1 MSHIVELMDRK
12 AMTSITNVS
21 RRAPAALVAS
31 LILGLTGC
39 GGSASAAAD
48 GTYYTQDINNS
59 GDLGQLVVEGGK
71 LTHHEYTCEGV
82 YEEPDVTSTGEFTE
96 DGAQIVWTVAGS
108 DRRNERT
115 GTESVTT
122 SDTSITIGDKVY
134 VRDDS
139 DAGRTRLDA
148 FKASCEGEPSS
159 EQAQPAP
166 IEAGIYYSLNQEGGV
181 LVELTV
187 TGLAA
192 TFRQVSC
199 ENSEREMRET
209 EASGT
214 LSGDELVW
222 DDASRAPARLTSKDG
237 VVHMQDRY
245 FEPEDYAPATDSRAA
260 DGLQAFEE
268 ACGAPFPR
276 P

>member
-1 MSHIVELMDRK
+1 MNTTRTAHVTRIKL
-12 AMTSITNVS
+12 AAIT
-21 RRAPAALVAS
+21 AALAGIA
-31 LILGLTGC
+31 LALTGC

-122 SDTSITIGDKVY
+122 SDTSITIGDNVY

-139 DAGRTRLDA
+139 DAGKTLLDA
-148 FKASCEGEPSS
+148 FEADCS
-159 EQAQPAP
+159 E
-166 IEAGIYYSLNQEGGV
+166 
-181 LVELTV
+181 
-187 TGLAA
+187 
-192 TFRQVSC
+192 
-199 ENSEREMRET
+199 
-209 EASGT
+209 
-214 LSGDELVW
+214 
-222 DDASRAPARLTSKDG
+222 
-237 VVHMQDRY
+237 
-245 FEPEDYAPATDSRAA
+245 
-260 DGLQAFEE
+260 
-268 ACGAPFPR
+268 
-276 P
+276 